1 MSEKKSITILHLSDI
16 QFGANHRFGVDV
28 KTEDGSIGTALFL
41 RIKDSRKFSIYQIEP
56 VN

>member
-28 KTEDGSIGTALFL
+28 KTEDGSIETLLGRLTDGATF
-41 RIKDSRKFSIYQIEP
+41 
-56 VN
+56 